1 MKKSILL
8 GVVLAILISNP
19 IRVSA
24 LTYEEEMAM
33 RTESKKQLMQ
43 SSVDTDKQIEEEIW
57 LGELELLANLVEA
70 EAGNQDLRGKRLV
83 ADVVLNRV
91 DSEDYPNTI
100 TEVIYQKNQFAVMS
114 DGAFEKASW
123 NVSEESF
130 QAVWM
135 EANGDRLDNSIYFFT
150 AEKYGKYGTQ
160 AYSHGNHF
168 FCY

>member
-1 MKKSILL
+1 MKKRILL
-8 GVVLAILISNP
+8 GALVILMSNP
-19 IRVSA
+19 IRVNA

-33 RTESKKQLMQ
+33 RTESKKQLMKI
-43 SSVDTDKQIEEEIW
+43 STDSDEQIEEEIW

-91 DSEDYPNTI
+91 DSEEYPNTI

-114 DGAFEKASW
+114 DGAFEKSSW

-160 AYSHGNHF
+160 AYAHGNHF